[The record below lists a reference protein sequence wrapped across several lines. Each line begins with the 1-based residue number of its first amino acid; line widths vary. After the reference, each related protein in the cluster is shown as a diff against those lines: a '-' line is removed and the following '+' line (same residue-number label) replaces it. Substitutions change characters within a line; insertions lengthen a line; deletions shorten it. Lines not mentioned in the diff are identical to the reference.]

1 MIHEPDDNTQTIETV
16 ERQFEQ
22 WRSSRIKKREPIPQ
36 HLWKAAAQL
45 CEAHPITHVCRRLRL
60 SFADLKKR
68 MLPPAKPLPQ
78 FVELS
83 ASCLLGKWQLV
94 CERPD
99 GTRLHFSSSGNVP
112 DVQDVIRQFFS

>member
-1 MIHEPDDNTQTIETV
+1 MIQEATDNTPTLEAV

-22 WRSSRIKKREPIPQ
+22 WRSSRIKKREPIPEP
-36 HLWKAAAQL
+36 LWQSAAQL
-45 CEAHPITHVCRRLRL
+45 CKVHPITHVCRSLRL

-68 MLPPAKPLPQ
+68 VSPSTPVAQ

-83 ASCLLGKWQLV
+83 ASCLFGKWQLV

-99 GTRLHFSSSGNVP
+99 GSRLQVSGDGNAP
-112 DVQDVIRQFFS
+112 DLQTVIRQFLS

>member
-1 MIHEPDDNTQTIETV
+1 MIHEPDDNTPTIETV

-22 WRSSRIKKREPIPQ
+22 WRSSRVKKREPIPQ
-36 HLWKAAAQL
+36 HLWQAAAQL
-45 CEAHPITHVCRRLRL
+45 CKTHPITHVCRRLRL

-68 MLPPAKPLPQ
+68 MLPTKPIPQ

-99 GTRLHFSSSGNVP
+99 GTRLHFTGSGNAP
-112 DVQDVIRQFFS
+112 DVQAVIRQFFS